1 MLFLSVMY
9 DLAVGL
15 SFLCLCAYIQYYRL
29 SETRVTLVKLIALI
43 VIKNG
48 MLLKDVTRLGIVLC
62 RGGNYGVKEC
72 VKCLQILHVLELHDV
87 LARDK

>member
-29 SETRVTLVKLIALI
+29 SETRVTLVKLIALKTA
-43 VIKNG
+43 IKNG
-48 MLLKDVTRLGIVLC
+48 MLLKDVTCLGIVLC
-62 RGGNYGVKEC
+62 RDGNYGVKEC
-72 VKCLQILHVLELHDV
+72 VVFIVTACT
-87 LARDK
+87 